1 MGSTGDTPVS
11 ESEISSALRGRV
23 VGWVTLAVAAVCF
36 GQALFLGLQAKG
48 VLVLP
53 TVRRVEQPW
62 AVIAGG
68 VLTGIITLTLRRGY
82 KRESV
87 GGSWVGVV
95 LASAALCG
103 IAAPKAWLQEAIP
116 QIVWVPVLIAA
127 ATCDLR
133 WAFVCFGLEFMFLF
147 ARHGLQPALI
157 SPNSWINMVAILG
170 LVVALRWLHDEGLRA
185 ASRAHRRML
194 GALFHDPLTGLR
206 NRHGFAERLARLN
219 ADDASPRG
227 SITVLRFEI
236 EQFSRLS
243 NALGRDSAEE
253 TLKQVAMTV
262 GAEIGEGEAAARVA
276 THDFLLLL
284 RGLAGPAEVERRAT
298 RITESLER
306 PRRVRGREL
315 RLSVRVGVVFVE
327 PDEPAEAEAVLQ
339 RVDQAVALAQGGG
352 RQRVVILTRQ
362 SAVDGS
368 DRAFILSQ
376 DLHGALAQGQLS
388 VVYQPIVHLKTG
400 RMVKAEALVRWRHA
414 TMGAVSPAEFIPIAE
429 ANGTI
434 HDIGDWVFREA
445 VRQTLAW
452 RAAGASGFQISIN
465 RSPVQFREDPDSRHP
480 CLLMLDELSAPGDA
494 VVLEVTEGV
503 LLDADPGTRDRLA
516 ALREAGIQL
525 SLDDFGTGY
534 SSIGQLHGFDMDLL
548 KIDRRFVSGLTR
560 GSKDYLLCES
570 ILRMAHSLGL
580 QVVAE
585 GIETE
590 EQRALLEELGCDY
603 GQGYLL
609 GRPMPAE
616 ALASCW

>member
-1 MGSTGDTPVS
+1 
-11 ESEISSALRGRV
+11 
-23 VGWVTLAVAAVCF
+23 
-36 GQALFLGLQAKG
+36 
-48 VLVLP
+48 
-53 TVRRVEQPW
+53 
-62 AVIAGG
+62 
-68 VLTGIITLTLRRGY
+68 
-82 KRESV
+82 
-87 GGSWVGVV
+87 
-95 LASAALCG
+95 
-103 IAAPKAWLQEAIP
+103 
-116 QIVWVPVLIAA
+116 
-127 ATCDLR
+127 
-133 WAFVCFGLEFMFLF
+133 
-147 ARHGLQPALI
+147 
-157 SPNSWINMVAILG
+157 
-170 LVVALRWLHDEGLRA
+170 
-185 ASRAHRRML
+185 
-194 GALFHDPLTGLR
+194 
-206 NRHGFAERLARLN
+206 
-219 ADDASPRG
+219 
-227 SITVLRFEI
+227 
-236 EQFSRLS
+236 
-243 NALGRDSAEE
+243 
-253 TLKQVAMTV
+253 
-262 GAEIGEGEAAARVA
+262 
-276 THDFLLLL
+276 
-284 RGLAGPAEVERRAT
+284 
-298 RITESLER
+298 
-306 PRRVRGREL
+306 
-315 RLSVRVGVVFVE
+315 
-327 PDEPAEAEAVLQ
+327 
-339 RVDQAVALAQGGG
+339 
-352 RQRVVILTRQ
+352 
-362 SAVDGS
+362 
-368 DRAFILSQ
+368 
-376 DLHGALAQGQLS
+376 
-388 VVYQPIVHLKTG
+388 
-400 RMVKAEALVRWRHA
+400 
-414 TMGAVSPAEFIPIAE
+414 MGAVSPAEFIPIAE